1 MTRHPQQQRGVA
13 VVTALLLTT
22 LAVTIVASLFWQ
34 QQVQVRWI
42 ENQRL
47 RQQTTWVLRSALDW
61 ARLILRDDARLS
73 QVDHLGEPWAMS
85 LAQTRL
91 DEFVENGRTGT
102 EAANATMSGSIV
114 DAQSRY
120 NLRNLAQNGV
130 PNQSEVAVF
139 QRLLSIL
146 KLDPN
151 LAKSTA
157 DALAST
163 QKPAAMENAS
173 APAPASGKVTS
184 PLPETAS
191 VTHNDDLL
199 TIPGY
204 SKSIL
209 DKLNDFIVILP
220 EPTEV
225 NVNTAGAEVLS
236 ARIGIPLSESGTLI
250 AGRDHAYFK
259 DTADFENRADMKS
272 SGIATQTHYFF
283 VNGKVHMDRA
293 NLEMHALVYR
303 KNTGNTTIKWLR
315 EY

>member
-1 MTRHPQQQRGVA
+1 MTERRRQRGVA

-47 RQQTTWVLRSALDW
+47 RQQTKWVLRSALDW
-61 ARLILRDDARLS
+61 ARLILREDARLS
-73 QVDHLGEPWAMS
+73 QVDHLGEPWATS
-85 LAQTRL
+85 LADTPL
-91 DEFVENGRTGT
+91 DEFVENGRADT
-102 EAANATMSGSIV
+102 EATNATMSGSIV

-120 NLRNLAQNGV
+120 NLRNLAQNAV
-130 PNQSEVAVF
+130 PNQSEIAVF

-151 LAKSTA
+151 LAQTTA
-157 DALAST
+157 DALAAT
-163 QKPAAMENAS
+163 QNPAAAETSS
-173 APAPASGKVTS
+173 APAPGKAVA
-184 PLPETAS
+184 PPAMAS

-209 DKLNDFIVILP
+209 DRLNNFVVILP
-220 EPTEV
+220 EPTAV
-225 NVNTAGAEVLS
+225 NVNTASAEVLA
-236 ARIGIPLSESGTLI
+236 ARMGIPLSDGGALI
-250 AGRDHAYFK
+250 AGRAHAYFK
-259 DTADFENRADMKS
+259 DTADFESRAQGKALGT
-272 SGIATQTHYFF
+272 GIATQTHYFF
-283 VNGKVHMDRA
+283 VNGKVQMDRA
-293 NLEMHALVYR
+293 YLEMQALIYR
-303 KNTGNTTIKWLR
+303 KDTGNTTIKWLR